1 MKRRYVVGFAG
12 MYSPVSGKGNNSGIG
27 EYTFP
32 LTLEEA
38 NRKIIQH
45 HKMSN
50 EPEFIR
56 FRLVPLKT
64 KKKSSREGING

>member
-1 MKRRYVVGFAG
+1 MVGFVGA
-12 MYSPVSGKGNNSGIG
+12 YSPISGKGNNSGIG

-38 NRKIIQH
+38 NRKIVQH
-45 HKMSN
+45 HKMPN

-56 FRLVPLKT
+56 YRLVPLKA
-64 KKKSSREGING
+64 KKEGAV